1 MKTKV
6 ITICLALLIVTL
18 LGACG
23 KQVSITDDMTPSQTA
38 EAFLEAFKS
47 QDWDSLDQIYAG
59 KGSDFE
65 AAYGTTED
73 SDDATNAQRNAF
85 LSKMYEFDYKVEG
98 ETIAE
103 DENTATVDIKTTT
116 YNMVDV
122 FNNFY
127 QEYMEQALDKY
138 TGNSSD
144 MDQKEL
150 EEMAITI
157 LQEQLDSAKK
167 DYKGAAS
174 LPMTKTDGK
183 WIVDEIDENNTG
195 FLNAISGGMM
205 DVASD
210 IVNAKTGSGAEK
222 KTKDSTSDD
231 K

>member
-73 SDDATNAQRNAF
+73 SDDATNALRDAF